1 MSTTLP
7 TIERLLE
14 PGTACLTPEVA
25 QRIVDL
31 RLDDPST
38 LERLDDLREKANEGT
53 LTAEGHSTGTQYFA
67 NRWRMAGRILGS
79 LGVVGFLVK
88 GG

>member
-14 PGTACLTPEVA
+14 PVTACLTLEVA

-31 RLDDPST
+31 RLEDPST

-53 LTAEGHSTGTQYFA
+53 LTAEERAEYDDFVEGNDLVMLIKDQ
-67 NRWRMAGRILGS
+67 GRCVLHRG
-79 LGVVGFLVK
+79 
-88 GG
+88 

>member
-7 TIERLLE
+7 TLERQLE
-14 PGTACLTPEVA
+14 PVTACLTPEVA

-38 LERLDDLREKANEGT
+38 LERLDYLREKANEGT
-53 LTAEGHSTGTQYFA
+53 LTDEELTEYDGFVEGNDLIMLIKDQARS
-67 NRWRMAGRILGS
+67 ILHHG
-79 LGVVGFLVK
+79 
-88 GG
+88 

>member
-14 PGTACLTPEVA
+14 PLAACLTPEVA
-25 QRIVDL
+25 RRIVDL

-38 LERLDDLREKANEGT
+38 LERLDYLREKANEGM
-53 LTAEGHSTGTQYFA
+53 LTEQE
-67 NRWRMAGRILGS
+67 RRRI
-79 LGVVGFLVK
+79 
-88 GG
+88 

>member
-38 LERLDDLREKANEGT
+38 LERLDYLREKANEGT
-53 LTAEGHSTGTQYFA
+53 LTDEERTEYDGFVEGNDLVMLIKDQARS
-67 NRWRMAGRILGS
+67 ILHHG
-79 LGVVGFLVK
+79 
-88 GG
+88 

>member
-14 PGTACLTPEVA
+14 PVTACLTAEVA

-53 LTAEGHSTGTQYFA
+53 LTAEERAEYDDFVEG
-67 NRWRMAGRILGS
+67 ND
-79 LGVVGFLVK
+79 LVMLIK
-88 GG
+88 DQARCVLHRG

>member
-1 MSTTLP
+1 M
-7 TIERLLE
+7 E
-14 PGTACLTPEVA
+14 PVTACLTREVV
-25 QRIVDL
+25 QRTVGL

-38 LERLDDLREKANEGT
+38 LKRLDDLREKANEGT
-53 LTAEGHSTGTQYFA
+53 LTAEGHSTGTQHFA

>member
-14 PGTACLTPEVA
+14 PLAACLTPEVA

-38 LERLDDLREKANEGT
+38 LERLDYLREKANEGT
-53 LTAEGHSTGTQYFA
+53 LSEEERAEYE
-67 NRWRMAGRILGS
+67 
-79 LGVVGFLVK
+79 GFVEGNDLLMLIKDQARSVLQH
-88 GG
+88 G

>member
-14 PGTACLTPEVA
+14 PVTACLTLEVA

-53 LTAEGHSTGTQYFA
+53 LTADERAEYDDFVEG
-67 NRWRMAGRILGS
+67 ND
-79 LGVVGFLVK
+79 LVMLIK
-88 GG
+88 DQARCVLHRG

>member
-14 PGTACLTPEVA
+14 PLTACLTPEVA

-38 LERLDDLREKANEGT
+38 LQRLDYLREKANEGT
-53 LTAEGHSTGTQYFA
+53 LTEQERAEYE
-67 NRWRMAGRILGS
+67 
-79 LGVVGFLVK
+79 GFVEGNDLVMLIK
-88 GG
+88 SQARSVLQHG

>member
-14 PGTACLTPEVA
+14 PLTACLTPEVA

-31 RLDDPST
+31 RLDDAS
-38 LERLDDLREKANEGT
+38 LLQRLDYLRGKANEGT
-53 LTAEGHSTGTQYFA
+53 LTEQERLEYEGFVEGNDLVMLIKGQA
-67 NRWRMAGRILGS
+67 RS
-79 LGVVGFLVK
+79 LLRHG
-88 GG
+88 